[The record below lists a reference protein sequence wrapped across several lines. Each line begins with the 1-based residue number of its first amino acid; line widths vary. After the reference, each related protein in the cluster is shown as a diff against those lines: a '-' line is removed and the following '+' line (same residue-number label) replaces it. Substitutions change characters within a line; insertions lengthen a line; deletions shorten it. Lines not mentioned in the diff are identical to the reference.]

1 MNLLGGLVPYPR
13 LRSSRSWDGTTYEA
27 RLTWLRIV
35 WEASVLAPW
44 GGWGNGSWRPW

>member
-1 MNLLGGLVPYPR
+1 MNVGGLVPYVR
-13 LRSSRSWDGTTYEA
+13 LEGQRSYEGTTYTA

-44 GGWGNGSWRPW
+44 GGYGPGSWRPW